1 MKKVL
6 FLFLVISAMH
16 LFAGNSGAEWSKV
29 YETSYSSA
37 AQSIRATSDGGYI
50 VAGGYGYSMLK
61 LYSNGAIE
69 WQKLYTIE
77 PFDYVMALE
86 QTAEG
91 GYIVAG
97 SSDLNYWNEKLW
109 ILKLNAG
116 GNSEWQKTYINDEN
130 LYSEGHD
137 IQQTVDANMN
147 PDGYIAVGSYG
158 SGRIWVLRL
167 NLDGT
172 LAWQKSYSGGV
183 SRSIRQTF
191 DTDGSPS
198 GYVLGGNGGSGLLVI
213 KLNIDGSIDWT
224 RANVYPGATRSL
236 NCIRQISGGGY
247 ILVGESSTAFSTP
260 SDVLV
265 ARLATDGTIVW
276 HRSYGGEER
285 EVGYE
290 VLEHRDIQNN
300 PDGFVVAGF
309 TESFGAGQ
317 KDVWVFKIDGDG
329 NLQWQKTYGG
339 SGVDIAH
346 SLDEAHCGGY
356 IIAGYTWSFGSN
368 QHIWVIQ
375 INENGE
381 VPYCSAMGA
390 SQANVSNPVVYDPLP
405 FTPVVGTPDPMVTT
419 TDAAAESGDFIMTP
433 ICSLAGDL
441 NMDDAVDASDL
452 AVFVPGF
459 GTADCGLGE
468 PCAGDIDSDNDMDA
482 TDLAIVA
489 NTYGSNNWE

>member
-16 LFAGNSGAEWSKV
+16 LFAGNAGAEWSKI

-37 AQSIRATSDGGYI
+37 AQSIRATNDGGYI
-50 VAGGYGYSMLK
+50 VAGGYGYSILK
-61 LYSNGAIE
+61 IYSNGAIE
-69 WQKLYTIE
+69 WQKTFTID
-77 PFDYVMALE
+77 PFDEAMSIR
-86 QTAEG
+86 QTSDN
-91 GYIVAG
+91 GYIVTG
-97 SSDLNYWNEKLW
+97 ISSHNYADKLW
-109 ILKLNAG
+109 ILKLSANGAPV
-116 GNSEWQKTYINDEN
+116 WQKTYDGGEN
-130 LYSEGHD
+130 SRTGGFD
-137 IQQTVDANMN
+137 IEQTVDSNKN

-158 SGRIWVLRL
+158 LGRIWVLSL
-167 NLDGT
+167 NLDGS
-172 LAWQKSYSGGV
+172 LAWQKSYSHGSAV
-183 SRSIRQTF
+183 SPSIRQTF

-198 GYVLGGNGGSGLLVI
+198 GYVLAGTNGYGLWVI
-213 KLNIDGSIDWT
+213 KLNIDGSIDWEQT
-224 RANVYPGATRSL
+224 YGVPGATRSL

-317 KDVWVFKIDGDG
+317 KDVWVFKVDEDG

-346 SLDEAHCGGY
+346 SLDEAHGGGY
-356 IIAGYTWSFGSN
+356 IMAGYTWSFGSN

-381 VPYCSAMGA
+381 VPYCNAMGA
-390 SQANVSNPVVYDPLP
+390 SQANVSNPAVYDPLP
-405 FTPVVGTPDPMVTT
+405 YTPMVGTPDPMVTT
-419 TDAAAESGDFIMTP
+419 TDAAAESGDFLMTP

-452 AVFVPGF
+452 AAFVPGF
-459 GTADCGLGE
+459 GTTDCGSGD
-468 PCAGDIDSDNDMDA
+468 PCAGDIDSDGDRDGK
-482 TDLAIVA
+482 DLSILAK
-489 NTYGSNNWE
+489 TYGGSN